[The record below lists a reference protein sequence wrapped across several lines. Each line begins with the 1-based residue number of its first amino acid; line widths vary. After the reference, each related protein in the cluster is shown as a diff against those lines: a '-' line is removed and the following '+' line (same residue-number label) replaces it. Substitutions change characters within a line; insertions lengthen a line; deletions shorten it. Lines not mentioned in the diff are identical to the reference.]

1 MFSCQPG
8 ETGMISSLGYAILAL
23 LARQPSTGYEL
34 SARAR
39 RPLGYFWFARHSQ
52 VYPEL
57 QKLLAAGWVR
67 FDIAPGP
74 GPRDKKVY
82 SLTAAGM
89 GMLRE
94 WVTQAPKPGRLRDDL
109 VLKAYAVWTADPA
122 AARELFDDQAARH
135 QERLRTYEE
144 DWRAVESR
152 HNGGPPPVTHPEF
165 GNYAALS
172 CGISYERHRIAW
184 LQWMS
189 QQLATRQSGPAADA

>member
-1 MFSCQPG
+1 
-8 ETGMISSLGYAILAL
+8 MISRLGYAILAL

-39 RPLGYFWFARHSQ
+39 RPLSYFWFARHGQ
-52 VYPEL
+52 VHPEL

-67 FDIAPGP
+67 FDAAPGP

-82 SLTAAGM
+82 SLTAAGL

-94 WVTQAPKPGRLRDDL
+94 WVVQGPEPERKRDDM

-122 AARELFDDQAARH
+122 AARRLFDDQAARH
-135 QERLRTYEE
+135 SERLSTYEE
-144 DWRAVESR
+144 GWREIESG
-152 HNGGPPPVTHPEF
+152 HGGGPPPVTHPDF

-189 QQLATRQSGPAADA
+189 RQLAAR